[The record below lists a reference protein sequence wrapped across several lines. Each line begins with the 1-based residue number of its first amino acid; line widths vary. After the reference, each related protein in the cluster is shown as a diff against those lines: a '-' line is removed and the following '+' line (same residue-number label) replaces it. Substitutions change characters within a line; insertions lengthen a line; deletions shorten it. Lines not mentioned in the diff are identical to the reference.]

1 MESSE
6 SLTSSAETTEN
17 SVLQQ
22 STLQASETDEF
33 KADEIGVVFQLADG
47 SIQACNPA
55 AERILGFTLEQIQGH
70 DSCASIWQA
79 IHEDGSPF
87 PGETH
92 PAVVAI
98 ATGKPVLDVIMGL
111 YRPSGELIWIQI
123 DAQLLFQAAEMRP
136 WAVTVTFRDITAQCS
151 SVAADKARS
160 SVSPPDA
167 LTDSPRQRTILLVE
181 DCAEDREM
189 YRRYLDR
196 DPRYRYRI
204 LEAETGEAALDIC
217 QSLQID
223 AVLLDYY
230 LPDYEG
236 LEVLQLLHRQMEYRV
251 PILLMTGQGNE
262 SLAVQILK
270 AGAEDYLI
278 KGEVTASDLQTAIAV
293 AIERTELRLQLH
305 QSQERERLVAQISQ
319 QIRQSLD
326 LSTILDTTVEA
337 VRRLFATDRVLI
349 FRFHPDW
356 SGTAIAESVGAEWK
370 AVLSATLADPCLAT
384 NYVRQYQQGRVF
396 AVPNIYNA
404 PQLNPCHIE
413 MLANFQVQANLVV
426 PILQGNK
433 LWGLLIAHH
442 CAAPRSWQPSEI
454 DFLKQLSVQVG
465 TAIQQ
470 AELYQQAQSELAE
483 RQRVEAE
490 LRDSELFIRKILNSS
505 YDCVKVL
512 NLDAQMIYLNPGG
525 QAQLGICDFSDF
537 AYCQWLE
544 FWQDSDRQAAA
555 QAIADAKQASS
566 SQFEG
571 FCPTVDGIPKWWE
584 VQVSPILS
592 AEGTVERILVVSR
605 DITGR
610 KQAEA
615 DLKAG
620 SDRTALLYDAVK
632 ELLLSDQPL
641 TLIETLFQKLKDLL
655 QLDLYLNYVVEESD
669 VVEDQSLLEPKRMRL
684 ASYGGIDPEVA
695 SNIEYLELGQ
705 AVCGT
710 TAQERQQIVE
720 SDVQNSGNPKAA
732 LIRSLGVTAYS
743 SQPLISQG
751 QLFGTLSFGSYSR
764 TQFTA
769 AETELLQG
777 LSDQIAIAIERA
789 NLMNSLQQQT
799 EQLRQ
804 ADRLK
809 DEFLAVLSHE
819 LRSPL
824 NPILGW
830 TRLLQG
836 GRLNPAQTLNAF
848 ATIERNAKLQS
859 QLIEDLLDI
868 SRIMRGKL
876 TLNAT
881 SVNLATVVAAALETV
896 RLAAEA
902 KQIRIETTIDD
913 RVQLVSGDPGRL
925 QQVIW
930 NLLSNAVKFTDEAG
944 RINVRLTQVNHHV
957 QLQVIDTGKGVNPA
971 FLPHVFEYF
980 RQEDGS
986 TTRRFGGL
994 GLGLAIARQ
1003 IIELH
1008 GGNIWAESAG
1018 EGYGATFAFQLPGLK
1033 AAEVATEAMTVA
1045 PSTGLPLVGIHT
1057 LIVDDNADACDFL
1070 SFLLKANGASVTVAA
1085 TATEALQALERSV
1098 PNVLL
1103 SDIGMPDIDGYDLIR
1118 TIRASDRGQNLPAIA
1133 ITAYAG
1139 ELNQQSAIAAGFQRH
1154 ISKPIDS
1161 DQIIKTI
1168 RELAS

>member
-6 SLTSSAETTEN
+6 SLTSSAEIIGN
-17 SVLQQ
+17 SA
-22 STLQASETDEF
+22 LQAS
-33 KADEIGVVFQLADG
+33 KVDEIGVVFQLADG
-47 SIQACNPA
+47 KIQACNGA

-70 DSCASIWQA
+70 DSSDSIWQA
-79 IHEDGSPF
+79 IHEDGSAF

-92 PAVVAI
+92 PAVI
-98 ATGKPVLDVIMGL
+98 ALSTGKSVLGAIMGL
-111 YRPSGELIWIQI
+111 YQPSGDLIWLQI
-123 DAQLLFQAAEMRP
+123 DAQPLFQAAETNP
-136 WAVTVTFRDITAQCS
+136 WAVVVMFRDITVQHSGS
-151 SVAADKARS
+151 SAATRS
-160 SVSPPDA
+160 PAPTED
-167 LTDSPRQRTILLVE
+167 LPIQRTVLIVE
-181 DCAEDREM
+181 DCAEDRAT

-217 QSLQID
+217 RSLQID
-223 AVLLDYY
+223 AVLLDYR
-230 LPDYEG
+230 LPDYDG
-236 LEVLQLLHRQMEYRV
+236 LEVLHLLRQQMQYQV
-251 PILLMTGQGNE
+251 PILLLTGQGSE

-278 KGEVTASDLQTAIAV
+278 KGEVTALDLQAAIAV
-293 AIERTELRLQLH
+293 AIERTELRLQLR
-305 QSQERERLVAQISQ
+305 QSHDRERLVAQISQ

-326 LSTILDTTVEA
+326 LPTILNTTVES

-349 FRFHPDW
+349 FRFQPDW
-356 SGTAIAESVGAEWK
+356 SGIVIAESVGAEWRS
-370 AVLSATLADPCLAT
+370 VLSTTLSDPCLAKT
-384 NYVRQYQQGRVF
+384 YVRQYQQERVF
-396 AVPNIYNA
+396 AIA
-404 PQLNPCHIE
+404 DIHAAQLDPCHVE
-413 MLANFQVQANLVV
+413 MLTEFQVQANLVV
-426 PILQGNK
+426 PILQGNQ

-442 CAAPRSWQPSEI
+442 CAAPRSWQITEI
-454 DFLKQLSVQVG
+454 DLLKQLSAQVG

-505 YDCVKVL
+505 YDCIKVL
-512 NLDAQMIYLNPGG
+512 NLEGRLVYLNPGG
-525 QAQLGICDFSDF
+525 QAQLGICNFSDF
-537 AYCQWLE
+537 AHCQWLE
-544 FWQDSDRQAAA
+544 FWQGDGRQAAA
-555 QAIADAKQASS
+555 QAIADAKESSS

-571 FCPTVDGIPKWWE
+571 FCPTVNGIPKWWE
-584 VQVSPILS
+584 VQVSPILG

-605 DITGR
+605 DITER

-615 DLKAG
+615 DIQAG

-632 ELLLSDQPL
+632 DLLLSDQPL
-641 TLIETLFQKLKDLL
+641 TLIETLFHKLKDLL
-655 QLDLYLNYVVEESD
+655 QLDLYLNYVVE
-669 VVEDQSLLEPKRMRL
+669 DQPFNGEPERMRL
-684 ASYGGIDPEVA
+684 ASYGGIDPDLA
-695 SNIEYLELGQ
+695 SEIEYLALGQ

-710 TAQERQQIVE
+710 TAQVRHQIIE
-720 SDVQNSGNPKAA
+720 SDVQNSDNPKAA
-732 LIRSLGVTAYS
+732 LIRSMGVTAYS

-751 QLFGTLSFGSYSR
+751 QLFGTLSFGSYRR
-764 TQFTA
+764 TQFTSV
-769 AETELLQG
+769 ETDLLQG
-777 LSDQIAIAIERA
+777 LSDQIAIALERA
-789 NLMNSLQQQT
+789 NLINSLQQQT

-881 SVNLATVVAAALETV
+881 PVCLGTVVAAALETV

-925 QQVIW
+925 QQVVW
-930 NLLSNAVKFTDEAG
+930 NLLSNAVKFTDESG
-944 RINVRLTQVNHHV
+944 RIDVRLMQVDQQV
-957 QLQVIDTGKGVNPA
+957 QLHIVDTGKGINPA

-1003 IIELH
+1003 LVELH

-1018 EGYGATFAFQLPGLK
+1018 EGRGATFAFQLPGLK
-1033 AAEVATEAMTVA
+1033 AAEVATEAVTAA
-1045 PSTGLPLVGIHT
+1045 PLNASPLAGIRT
-1057 LIVDDNADACDFL
+1057 LIVDDNTDACDFL
-1070 SFLLKANGASVTVAA
+1070 SFLLEANGAIVAVA
-1085 TATEALQALERSV
+1085 TTATEALQALEHSV

-1103 SDIGMPDIDGYDLIR
+1103 SDIGMPNIDGYELMR
-1118 TIRASDRGQNLPAIA
+1118 TIRASDRWQNLPAIA

-1139 ELNQQSAIAAGFQRH
+1139 ELNQQSAIAAGFQH
-1154 ISKPIDS
+1154 HLSKPIDS